1 MANVYPGINNYNE
14 YYTNHYFSSIF
25 QENTAATI
33 SEWRDAAR
41 LGENLRTPWALLRD
55 CGRQYYMLH
64 EKFLR
69 ARSSYQ
75 IIPLVK
81 QLADSYLSAL
91 GYPEASPF
99 KADLSDG
106 SKFPVY
112 LEIKKSNGMPLLW
125 VVLSLNKNDEDG
137 IMQGNVFDGDIL
149 QESEFAVAD
158 VDESACA
165 EDAITKALFTN
176 DTPPRWILVF
186 GMNGIAL
193 IDRNKWNEKR
203 YLGFDVATI

>member
-25 QENTAATI
+25 QENTATTI

-125 VVLSLNKNDEDG
+125 VVLSLNKNDEEA
-137 IMQGNVFDGDIL
+137 IKIL
-149 QESEFAVAD
+149 YKLHKQ
-158 VDESACA
+158 
-165 EDAITKALFTN
+165 
-176 DTPPRWILVF
+176 R
-186 GMNGIAL
+186 L
-193 IDRNKWNEKR
+193 IDNASKSDEVYYLNMLSDGKKLIEGPKNEN
-203 YLGFDVATI
+203 TTSE